1 MQRII
6 LRVLSI
12 VTGLLF
18 INGGLNKFL
27 HYMPVPD
34 DLPAAMLQ
42 DMAAIQEIS
51 WLLPL
56 IAVAEIVG
64 GLLLL
69 FPRTRALGT
78 LVLIPVAVGIVLT
91 HLFVDPG
98 QLVIPAVIWGVLLW
112 IIVDDF
118 DKFLPLLKSSGRR
131 SAGDEPVG
139 SEMVPPVRQ
148 S

>member
-6 LRVLSI
+6 LRVLSA

-27 HYMPVPD
+27 NYMPVPD
-34 DLPAAMLQ
+34 DLPESLQRDFAALV
-42 DMAAIQEIS
+42 EIE
-51 WLLPL
+51 WLMPL
-56 IAVAEIVG
+56 IGAAEIVG

-78 LVLIPVAVGIVLT
+78 LVLIPVATGILLT
-91 HLFVDPG
+91 HLLVDPA
-98 QLVIPAVIWGVLLW
+98 QLVIPVVIWVVLVW
-112 IIVDDF
+112 IILADIQ
-118 DKFLPLLKSSGRR
+118 KFLPLVRR
-131 SAGDEPVG
+131 PLG
-139 SEMVPPVRQ
+139 SD

>member
-1 MQRII
+1 MKRII
-6 LRVLSI
+6 LIVLSAI
-12 VTGLLF
+12 TGLLF

-27 HYMPVPD
+27 NYMPVPD
-34 DLPAAMLQ
+34 DLPEALQRDFAALV
-42 DMAAIQEIS
+42 EIE
-51 WLLPL
+51 WLMPL
-56 IAVAEIVG
+56 LGTAEIVG

-112 IIVDDF
+112 IIVADIQ
-118 DKFLPLLKSSGRR
+118 KFLPLVRR
-131 SAGDEPVG
+131 PVG
-139 SEMVPPVRQ
+139 SD